1 MSKQYIVSL
10 NQLHFRYKYNGPVIS
25 ICPFRI
31 SAGIG
36 SLPADSESMRLRPK
50 VKFVGNMHGN
60 EVVGREL
67 LIHLAMHLLQLN
79 RVYGKILLPVD
90 TMFCFKNLSHFRLE
104 ILGSKTC

>member
-1 MSKQYIVSL
+1 MRFIAQCCTS
-10 NQLHFRYKYNGPVIS
+10 
-25 ICPFRI
+25 RI

-36 SLPADSESMRLRPK
+36 SLASNSENMMLRPK

-79 RVYGKILLPVD
+79 RVK
-90 TMFCFKNLSHFRLE
+90 
-104 ILGSKTC
+104 

>member
-1 MSKQYIVSL
+1 MK
-10 NQLHFRYKYNGPVIS
+10 S

-67 LIHLAMHLLQLN
+67 LIHLAMHLLQSN
-79 RVYGKILLPVD
+79 RVYGKMV
-90 TMFCFKNLSHFRLE
+90 FALE
-104 ILGSKTC
+104 HDVLI

>member
-1 MSKQYIVSL
+1 M
-10 NQLHFRYKYNGPVIS
+10 
-25 ICPFRI
+25 PFRI

-36 SLPADSESMRLRPK
+36 SLPSNSENMMLRPK

-79 RVYGKILLPVD
+79 RVK
-90 TMFCFKNLSHFRLE
+90 
-104 ILGSKTC
+104 

>member
-10 NQLHFRYKYNGPVIS
+10 NQLYFRYKYNGPVKS

-67 LIHLAMHLLQLN
+67 LIHLAMHLLQSN
-79 RVYGKILLPVD
+79 RVYGKMV
-90 TMFCFKNLSHFRLE
+90 FALE
-104 ILGSKTC
+104 HDVLI